1 MSDIAT
7 TDLEKQSLEAHVDLC
22 ALRYKNLDDR
32 MTKIEKKVELTEKE
46 KKKELKNI
54 QKKLKDGKKKGILT
68 ENEILELE
76 MKLDELQGNL

>member
-32 MTKIEKKVELTEKE
+32 MTKIEKKVEEIIKS
-46 KKKELKNI
+46 ELS
-54 QKKLKDGKKKGILT
+54 KLICDLDLVIVT
-68 ENEILELE
+68 T
-76 MKLDELQGNL
+76 MRHKLL